1 MPIKEQPIPS
11 LAHFIVPWCGLD
23 ASIAEKNPKKP
34 PKALGKRHEEGE
46 NKHDL
51 PVQDA
56 GSAFSLHAVKL
67 FAKGNNFT
75 PLPSWNYSVS
85 ADSPSGAQLQISKYI

>member
-1 MPIKEQPIPS
+1 M
-11 LAHFIVPWCGLD
+11 HPWGKKTHPKTLQKGH
-23 ASIAEKNPKKP
+23 EK
-34 PKALGKRHEEGE
+34 GE

-56 GSAFSLHAVKL
+56 GSAFFLHAVKL

-75 PLPSWNYSVS
+75 PLPS
-85 ADSPSGAQLQISKYI
+85 